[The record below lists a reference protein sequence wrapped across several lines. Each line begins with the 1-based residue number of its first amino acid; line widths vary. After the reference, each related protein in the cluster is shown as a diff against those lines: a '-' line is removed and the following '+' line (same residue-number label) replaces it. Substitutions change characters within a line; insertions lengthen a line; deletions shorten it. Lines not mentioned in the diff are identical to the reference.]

1 MYNVEIR
8 NAIKMAGLFGY
19 ELAAALGVAETS
31 FSRKL
36 ARKELP
42 NDQKQHILK
51 TIDRMVERRQMQEGE

>member
-8 NAIKMAGLFGY
+8 NAIRKAGLFGY

-51 TIDRMVERRQMQEGE
+51 TSDRKVERRQMQEGE

>member
-1 MYNVEIR
+1 MYNLEVR
-8 NAIKMAGLFGY
+8 NAIKRAGLFGY
-19 ELAAALGVAETS
+19 EVASGLGMSETS

-42 NDQKQHILK
+42 NDQKEHILR